1 MTSKDLKMEDNIKFF
16 ENGRRPE
23 KSLKWKM
30 TNSFLKMKMTLKA
43 TNNN

>member
-1 MTSKDLKMEDNIKFF
+1 MTSKDMKMEDNPKFF

-30 TNSFLKMKMTLKA
+30 INSFFLNEDDLKS
-43 TNNN
+43 NQ